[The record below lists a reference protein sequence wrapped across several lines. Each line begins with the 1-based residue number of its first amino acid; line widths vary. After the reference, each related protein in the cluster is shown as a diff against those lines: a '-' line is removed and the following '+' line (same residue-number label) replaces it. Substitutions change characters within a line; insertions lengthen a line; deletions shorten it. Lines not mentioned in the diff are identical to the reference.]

1 MSGLYLEKR
10 VAEDLAKACD
20 DLISL
25 FRSLSDDAN
34 YLGQVGGFGT
44 LGSARALQ
52 VKFEEKAVGGPDAL
66 VDVLASHIAV
76 VEAMQASVS
85 SLHRQRIG
93 SGVVERLDFEVDR
106 PTELSQWM
114 CCCQSAGTRPLGP
127 GVG

>member
-52 VKFEEKAVGGPDAL
+52 V
-66 VDVLASHIAV
+66 
-76 VEAMQASVS
+76 
-85 SLHRQRIG
+85 
-93 SGVVERLDFEVDR
+93 
-106 PTELSQWM
+106 
-114 CCCQSAGTRPLGP
+114 
-127 GVG
+127 